1 MKFFSYDSKFSQ
13 LILKLCFAC
22 YLNILWLICSIP
34 IITIGASSTALY
46 YTCLKIVRGEERNI
60 TGKFFQSF
68 KENFKQAT
76 IIWLV
81 MLAIGLFLSFDGY
94 ILYHVR
100 ASSSGTVAVFWT
112 IVLALVIAAA
122 IVYVIVLLY
131 VFPLVASVYN
141 SSIAMIKN
149 SFLIGTH
156 YLFATVLVFAIHF
169 AMFFTIVRIFTPFIV
184 FGEGLCALISAYLL
198 NNVLFISSGVREE
211 DTETKTL

>member
-1 MKFFSYDSKFSQ
+1 M
-13 LILKLCFAC
+13 
-22 YLNILWLICSIP
+22 
-34 IITIGASSTALY
+34 
-46 YTCLKIVRGEERNI
+46 
-60 TGKFFQSF
+60 
-68 KENFKQAT
+68 
-76 IIWLV
+76 
-81 MLAIGLFLSFDGY
+81 
-94 ILYHVR
+94 
-100 ASSSGTVAVFWT
+100 
-112 IVLALVIAAA
+112 LALVIAAA

>member
-1 MKFFSYDSKFSQ
+1 M
-13 LILKLCFAC
+13 LKLCFAC

-46 YTCLKIVRGEERNI
+46 YTCLKIVRGEEKNI
-60 TGKFFQSF
+60 TAKFFQSF
-68 KENFKQAT
+68 KENFKQST
-76 IIWLV
+76 IIWLI

-112 IVLALVIAAA
+112 IILALVIAAA
-122 IVYVIVLLY
+122 VVYVIVLLY

-141 SSIAMIKN
+141 SSAAMIKN
-149 SFLIGTH
+149 AFLIGTH
-156 YLFATVLVFAIHF
+156 YLFATVLVFAVHF

-211 DTETKTL
+211 DTEKKTL